1 MGALPAAT
9 TKVNLDAATD
19 DPKLARTELAD
30 ILDKFNEMRTYLS
43 GLFGTDGVASTART
57 NLGIDAAF
65 PAGTEQ
71 LFGDNTLP
79 TGWTQNVAR
88 NDEVV
93 RIVSGVGNTSGGS
106 ASISGG
112 SLNTTASALTI
123 AQLASH
129 DHDILVVT
137 STDSTDRI
145 KKEPA
150 GGPTTDVTQLK
161 GSGSTHGH
169 GGTYNIKFRDYVS
182 ATHD

>member
-43 GLFGTDGVASTART
+43 GLFGTDGLVATART

-65 PAGTEQ
+65 PAGVEQ

-93 RIVSGVGNTSGGS
+93 RIVSGIGNTSGGS
-106 ASISGG
+106 VSISGG
-112 SLNTTASALTI
+112 SFNTSALALTI

-129 DHDILVVT
+129 LHDIDTVT
-137 STDSTDRI
+137 GSDAIIEIRTNT
-145 KKEPA
+145 
-150 GGPTTDVTQLK
+150 GGTTGTFDTLTA

-169 GGTYNIKFRDYVS
+169 GGTYNVKFRDYVS